1 MSSSSAQLVAI
12 EQAFCRQGSCYR
24 IGGDEFAVIL
34 PDPAGDERAWNEQLD
49 QAIRQY
55 NQDSRFWL
63 SIARGSSYLRDEAG
77 DIKRMSDWKYE
88 ADQAMYRH
96 KKQQRSRRQGSAR
109 AAVAGGSGIQPGV
122 SSDKADSSAGVSPI

>member
-1 MSSSSAQLVAI
+1 M
-12 EQAFCRQGSCYR
+12 
-24 IGGDEFAVIL
+24 
-34 PDPAGDERAWNEQLD
+34 D

-96 KKQQRSRRQGSAR
+96 KKQQRSRRQGSAW
-109 AAVAGGSGIQPGV
+109 AAVAGREQ
-122 SSDKADSSAGVSPI
+122 DSAGGFLG